1 MYHLCRLCSSR
12 VQEIC
17 FFRNICNLNSICKCR
32 NNSGYIIAVAWP
44 FLRNSLKSSFICRLL
59 LRSSMCSGK
68 MRTWRRWWSLRTSCC
83 AVLIDVH
90 PKIRVSK
97 SGWDYVH
104 GSVRCDG
111 QGTQPAV
118 DVCKFP
124 LVQAYKLLRFIRT
137 SWFCRE
143 QTFNA
148 STLQQLVK
156 WKKYEKFMVFSKTTA
171 ILTLYLMVHPS

>member
-1 MYHLCRLCSSR
+1 MYHLCHLCSFR
-12 VQEIC
+12 AQEIC
-17 FFRNICNLNSICKCR
+17 FFRNICNLNSICQECHKCR
-32 NNSGYIIAVAWP
+32 NTSGYIIAVAWP

-90 PKIRVSK
+90 AKIRVSK

-118 DVCKFP
+118 DVVNSLWSKH
-124 LVQAYKLLRFIRT
+124 T
-137 SWFCRE
+137 SCLGLSEPHDF
-143 QTFNA
+143 
-148 STLQQLVK
+148 VG
-156 WKKYEKFMVFSKTTA
+156 SK
-171 ILTLYLMVHPS
+171 PSMLPPYSSWWNGRNMKQYNIF